1 MTAVM
6 VIHEPLRCA
15 VEIIVS
21 QKLFTLESVQKI
33 YIFSKGEKYFNVHCA
48 ENEEKKTRTKRRKRE
63 KILKILCYKT
73 KYRYIHTARCNFIS
87 YSSKMVMLMS
97 SKVV

>member
-48 ENEEKKTRTKRRKRE
+48 ENKEKKTRKNTV
-63 KILKILCYKT
+63 L
-73 KYRYIHTARCNFIS
+73 
-87 YSSKMVMLMS
+87 
-97 SKVV
+97 